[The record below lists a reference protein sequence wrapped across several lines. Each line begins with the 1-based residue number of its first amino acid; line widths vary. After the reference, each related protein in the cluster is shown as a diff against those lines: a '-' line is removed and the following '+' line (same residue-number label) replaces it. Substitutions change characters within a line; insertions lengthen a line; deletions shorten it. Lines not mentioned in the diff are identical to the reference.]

1 MASLSNI
8 YKRMTKKK
16 EQDRTVPILTGP
28 RKRPTANVMI
38 ITTAKEKRMAS
49 LSNIYRIATEKR

>member
-38 ITTAKEKRMAS
+38 ITTASRKKEWQV
-49 LSNIYRIATEKR
+49 